1 MRKLIIDGNDVYEV
15 DMDCVKQNKNID
27 KCEIPTIGSMNDI
40 SNNLSNKE
48 KEAD

>member
-15 DMDCVKQNKNID
+15 DMDCVKRNKNID
-27 KCEIPTIGSMNDI
+27 KCEIPIVNSMNDI

>member
-15 DMDCVKQNKNID
+15 DMDCVKQNKNIY
-27 KCEIPTIGSMNDI
+27 KCKIPTISSMNDI